1 MAVVEEAVAVAG
13 GFTRTVA
20 LPIILAAAAA
30 AAAAR
35 VEGTEAAVGTISASR
50 GTATAAVTEAE
61 AVGISKVSSKITWAF
76 WMLYAIVRVVLSP
89 DGKFEVA

>member
-1 MAVVEEAVAVAG
+1 
-13 GFTRTVA
+13 
-20 LPIILAAAAA
+20 
-30 AAAAR
+30 

-76 WMLYAIVRVVLSP
+76 WMLYAIVRVVLSR
-89 DGKFEVA
+89 DGEFEIA